1 MATKPRIPEDMVAG
15 FTMLGTGGEE
25 TLADMLAIP
34 AEMTHLAGIPV
45 RTKAS
50 IQTDPVIKEL
60 IRILNAQTQ
69 GCTY

>member
-1 MATKPRIPEDMVAG
+1 MTTKPRIPEDMVAG

-34 AEMTHLAGIPV
+34 AEMTYLTGIPV
-45 RTKAS
+45 ASKAS

-60 IRILNAQTQ
+60 IRIMNAQTQ